1 MLDNLPLKT
10 LFGEFTVNHHTF
22 NGRECVSLSCGDVSE
37 GTPLVRMHSSCVFS
51 ESFRSTDCDC
61 ADQLQGA
68 LKLIHS
74 YGKGACIYLYDEG
87 RGHGLSNKIKSMK
100 CEHVHSIDTVEAF
113 KRCGLDLD
121 VRDYGP
127 AIHALADLNVAGT
140 VRLISNNFRKRDA
153 LSAAGYIVTELV
165 ELSYPKSEDVS
176 SYLKVKRDKLG
187 HLIREL
193 P

>member
-1 MLDNLPLKT
+1 MLYELPLKT
-10 LFGEFTVNHHTF
+10 LFGEFRINHHVHD
-22 NGRECVSLSCGDVSE
+22 GRECVSLSCGDVSE
-37 GTPLVRMHSSCVFS
+37 GVPLIRMHSSCVFS

-68 LKLIHS
+68 LKLIQAH
-74 YGKGACIYLYDEG
+74 GKGACIYMYDEG
-87 RGHGLSNKIKSMK
+87 RGHGLRNKIMSMK
-100 CEHVHSIDTVEAF
+100 CEHDHAIDTVEAF

-127 AIHALADLNVAGT
+127 ALQALADLKASRS

-153 LSAAGYIVTELV
+153 LSAAGYAVVELV
-165 ELSYPKSEDVS
+165 ELSYQKSEDVS
-176 SYLKVKRDKLG
+176 SYLRVKRDKLG
-187 HLIREL
+187 HQIKEL